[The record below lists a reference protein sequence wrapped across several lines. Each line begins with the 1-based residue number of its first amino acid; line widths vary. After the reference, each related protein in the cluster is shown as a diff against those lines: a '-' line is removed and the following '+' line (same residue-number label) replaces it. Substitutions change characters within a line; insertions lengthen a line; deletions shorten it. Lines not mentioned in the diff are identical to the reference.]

1 MDDINA
7 WVPPGSPWVPRPQ
20 ALPGRMVPQSPAK
33 NRGRRSS
40 KLWTPTVVREQ
51 IRDYHGT
58 NRISM
63 DIESNSWEDFLGY
76 IYIYIVGNTVDN
88 GIRMGCSQ
96 STNWWI
102 MSSVCRDQAKSL
114 LRSMAEST
122 GIILRCEMTWLTN
135 LWQGCHQLIHQSINR
150 TDVGWG
156 WDSPNPSWIVTIPI
170 PFRNHEAAN
179 DHLSYIPI
187 FTA

>member
-1 MDDINA
+1 M
-7 WVPPGSPWVPRPQ
+7 
-20 ALPGRMVPQSPAK
+20 
-33 NRGRRSS
+33 
-40 KLWTPTVVREQ
+40 
-51 IRDYHGT
+51 
-58 NRISM
+58 
-63 DIESNSWEDFLGY
+63 Y

-88 GIRMGCSQ
+88 GIRMECSQ

-114 LRSMAEST
+114 LRSVAEST

-156 WDSPNPSWIVTIPI
+156 WDSPKRSWIVTIPI
-170 PFRNHEAAN
+170 PFRNHQSPMIIYHTSQYSLLKIHAN
-179 DHLSYIPI
+179 YTCWWFFATPLKNHGVRQLGWWHDPNWMESHKIPWFQTTNQYIYVYVQ
-187 FTA
+187 